1 MEDEEREGNRMT
13 TGVLVATGEAAMAA
27 ALALLLT
34 QAGHQVRRIDTVDA
48 VHDSLTCGAGNV
60 LVIDQDGPGSAD
72 GLAFLEA
79 VRTALRDNAPP
90 AVLLLGRCR
99 NVDRAK
105 AEALGAGAVLAKPFR
120 GDDLVAS
127 VRRLA
132 AVPAD
137 GGAAP

>member
-1 MEDEEREGNRMT
+1 VEDEEREETRMT

-34 QAGHQVRRIDTVDA
+34 RAGHRVQRIDTVDA
-48 VHDSLTCGAGNV
+48 VHDALACGAGNV
-60 LVIDQDGPGSAD
+60 LVIDQDGPSSAD
-72 GLAFLEA
+72 GLAFLET
-79 VRTALRDNAPP
+79 VRMALRDHAPP
-90 AVLLLGRCR
+90 ALLLLGRCR

-132 AVPAD
+132 AVPAVR
-137 GGAAP
+137 GAAP